1 MYMRLYLFNV
11 TNHEAVLSRQAIP
24 ELEQLGPY
32 TYSEEHVRVKR
43 KFFDNATIQFQQERY
58 WKFVPELSNGS
69 LDDPVTS
76 VNPIVVS
83 ASFILRDFPQAIKN
97 MFNVGLLSFGST
109 YFITRPAGEFLFDG
123 FRDPLLDIANQ
134 FPEGIFPPYDKFG
147 WFYNRNG
154 SADYDGVFNIFSGTD
169 DISKLLSMDTW
180 NGVKQTKYLFRILR
194 IIDLV
199 KK

>member
-1 MYMRLYLFNV
+1 MALNNGTIMFSFWESSPVPMYMRLYLFNV

-76 VNPIVVS
+76 VNPIVVV
-83 ASFILRDFPQAIKN
+83 N
-97 MFNVGLLSFGST
+97 
-109 YFITRPAGEFLFDG
+109 
-123 FRDPLLDIANQ
+123 DP
-134 FPEGIFPPYDKFG
+134 F
-147 WFYNRNG
+147 
-154 SADYDGVFNIFSGTD
+154 
-169 DISKLLSMDTW
+169 
-180 NGVKQTKYLFRILR
+180 
-194 IIDLV
+194 
-199 KK
+199 